1 MALPLPTSL
10 SPSKVASFKD
20 CALAFRYSVIDR
32 LPEPPSAAAGKGAPV
47 HKALELL
54 FAEEAPEG
62 RTVEAALSELE
73 RAWTIVLDEDQ
84 EYDSLELEDPDGF
97 RADAADRVRRYFEL
111 EDPT

>member
-1 MALPLPTSL
+1 MALPLPSSL

-32 LPEPPSAAAGKGAPV
+32 LPEPPSAAAAKGTLV

-54 FAEEAPEG
+54 FADEPPEG
-62 RTVEAALSELE
+62 RTVEAALTKLDQ
-73 RAWTIVLDEDQ
+73 AWTVVMEDDR
-84 EYDSLELEDPDGF
+84 ECEALELDDPEGF

-111 EDPT
+111 